1 MTYLLEFQGL
11 DLFRPFIV
19 KIPGTGSWELGSK
32 QAKTLM
38 YNFIFQMPHW

>member
-19 KIPGTGSWELGSK
+19 KIPGTESWELRSK
-32 QAKTLM
+32 QAMTLM
-38 YNFIFQMPHW
+38 YILMF